1 MDTEKT
7 PFRPPYMSFQT
18 FWRFIDELGSKP
30 VPPQI
35 DRSLMGSKSGTDQA
49 SLTATLTAFGLIGPG
64 GAVEPPLRA
73 LTQADAAARRAML
86 AALLRDYYPDA
97 IRVSE
102 DGGTEQQLNEAFRDA
117 FGLAAAETR
126 RKCVTFFLHAAREA
140 QVPLSAYFPSTRGG
154 SGAPG
159 VAKAK
164 AKVKRKTAG
173 PAGGSAT
180 ETDTAQGTRT
190 VTGDTYSVSLTSGG
204 EVSVVVNV
212 NLFTLSTADRTF
224 VLDLVDKLKGYHQD
238 DTGAAAEGGA
248 S

>member
-35 DRSLMGSKSGTDQA
+35 DRSLMASKSGTDQA
-49 SLTATLTAFGLIGPG
+49 SLTAALGAFGLIGPSG
-64 GAVEPPLRA
+64 VVEPSLRA
-73 LTQADAAARRAML
+73 LAQADTADRKPML
-86 AALLRDYYPDA
+86 AALLRHYYPDA

-102 DGGTEQQLNEAFRDA
+102 EGGTEQQLNDAFRDA
-117 FGLAAAETR
+117 FGLTAAETR

-140 QVPLSAYFPSTRGG
+140 QIPLSAYFPTTRGG

-159 VAKAK
+159 VPKPK
-164 AKVKRKTAG
+164 SKVKRKSPAPPGGATNEAG
-173 PAGGSAT
+173 
-180 ETDTAQGTRT
+180 TAQGTRT

-212 NLFTLSTADRTF
+212 NLFTLSTTDRTF

-238 DTGAAAEGGA
+238 DPDTATEAGA